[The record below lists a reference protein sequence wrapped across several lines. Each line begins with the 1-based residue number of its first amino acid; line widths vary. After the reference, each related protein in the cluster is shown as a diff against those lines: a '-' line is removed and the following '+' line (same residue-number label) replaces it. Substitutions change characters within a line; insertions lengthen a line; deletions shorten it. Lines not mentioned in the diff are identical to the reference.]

1 MFLLVLQVV
10 LYFLVGSD
18 GSSWTS
24 YLGSD
29 GYDSSVGSDG
39 SRFYNNISQ
48 KGGNSKASKSSI
60 NS

>member
-1 MFLLVLQVV
+1 MV

-39 SRFYNNISQ
+39 SRLYNNISQ
-48 KGGNSKASKSSI
+48 NVGMAPARP
-60 NS
+60 